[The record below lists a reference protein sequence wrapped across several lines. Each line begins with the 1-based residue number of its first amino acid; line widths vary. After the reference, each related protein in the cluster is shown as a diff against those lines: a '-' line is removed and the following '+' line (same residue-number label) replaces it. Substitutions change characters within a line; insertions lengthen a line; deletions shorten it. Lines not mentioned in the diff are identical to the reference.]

1 MYLSAPLVLLSLIS
15 VVAMLHAAPAVDF
28 LSAHKA
34 MVEKRA
40 ASWQVLVSPACSGTV
55 SKCYQENFYKNQP
68 KSGYSPDAKCRA
80 MKATYKCIVQSVAN
94 CPAKEV
100 QAKYN
105 EYVAGY
111 EKTCPN

>member
-1 MYLSAPLVLLSLIS
+1 MYLSSPLVVFSLIS
-15 VVAMLHAAPAVDF
+15 VAVMSHAAPAVDF
-28 LSAHKA
+28 LFAQKA
-34 MVEKRA
+34 VVAKRE
-40 ASWQVLVSPACSGTV
+40 ASWQVMASPACSGTV
-55 SKCYQENFYKNQP
+55 AQCYEDNWYKNQP

-100 QAKYN
+100 MATYN
-105 EYVAGY
+105 AYVAGY